1 MSKSGQQKEDMMQN
15 AMTQG
20 KGKEGLESLPL
31 ESSPY
36 VNYSD
41 LEDYKSKG
49 YGAQDHL
56 EPVETGKE
64 GGATNAPTPSG
75 STLTNSHQAM
85 AFDPDNPQHLQDYKR
100 RGYGTQDHLEP
111 VEAGKGGGNTNA
123 PTRSGSELNKSPQ
136 AMVFDSANP
145 PLDTGKEG
153 GTIDVLLLLR
163 LWSSNHPYCWC
174 CSSSGQSLSL
184 YLNRMWSY
192 PS

>member
-41 LEDYKSKG
+41 LEVYKSKG

-56 EPVETGKE
+56 EPVETRKE

-75 STLTNSHQAM
+75 STLKNSHQAM
-85 AFDPDNPQHLQDYKR
+85 AFDPDNPQR
-100 RGYGTQDHLEP
+100 
-111 VEAGKGGGNTNA
+111 A
-123 PTRSGSELNKSPQ
+123 P
-136 AMVFDSANP
+136 
-145 PLDTGKEG
+145 
-153 GTIDVLLLLR
+153 
-163 LWSSNHPYCWC
+163 
-174 CSSSGQSLSL
+174 
-184 YLNRMWSY
+184 
-192 PS
+192 